1 MDYFDDQHKEPKKS
15 KRPNWLLPAI
25 LGGIIGAGIVLLV
38 AYGLDQDS
46 MKMNNQSQSQQEGT
60 VQQVSDTNQD
70 TGLQNVRVDVQSGIT
85 DIVDETSPA
94 VVGVVNLQQG
104 DALFSQEES
113 AAGSGSGVIYK
124 KRGNKAYVVTNH
136 HVVEG
141 ATDVDVVLHN
151 GAEISAELLGSDVFT
166 DLAVLEIDASRVEKV
181 IDIGNSSSVK
191 TGEPVIAIGDPLGFS
206 GSVTQGIISG
216 INRTVPQDFNGDGRS
231 DWQAD
236 VMQTDAAINPG
247 NSGGALINMA
257 GQLIGINS
265 MKIAESSVEGIG
277 FAIPV
282 DSAVPVM
289 EQLEQ
294 NGQVKRPYLGVEAYS
309 LNEIPAGER
318 SGHLGLPEDIE
329 NGVYIWSLVPS
340 SPAQQGGLQELDV
353 ITELDGQAIKDM
365 TALRKHLYEEKQIG
379 DKMKVTYYRDG
390 QRGETTVTLSEQEQ

>member
-1 MDYFDDQHKEPKKS
+1 MDYFDDQHREPEKP
-15 KRPNWLLPAI
+15 KRRASWLLPAI

-38 AYGLDQDS
+38 AYGLDRDS
-46 MKMNNQSQSQQEGT
+46 LMPNDQSQQGEAT
-60 VQQVSDTNQD
+60 QLAADSDQNLN
-70 TGLQNVRVDVQSGIT
+70 LQNVSVDVQSGIT
-85 DIVDETSPA
+85 EIVDETAPA

-113 AAGSGSGVIYK
+113 TAGSGSGVIYK
-124 KRGNKAYVVTNH
+124 KEGDKAYVVTNH

-141 ATDVDVVLHN
+141 ATDVDVILHN
-151 GAEISAELLGSDVFT
+151 GVEVSANLLGSDVFT
-166 DLAVLEIDASRVEKV
+166 DLAVLEMDASRVEQA
-181 IDIGNSSSVK
+181 IEIGTSSSVK

-216 INRTVPQDFNGDGRS
+216 VNRTVPQDFNGDGRA

-289 EQLEQ
+289 EQLER
-294 NGQVKRPYLGVEAYS
+294 NGQVERPYLGVEAYS
-309 LNEIPAGER
+309 LNEIPASER
-318 SGHLGLPEDIE
+318 TEHLGLPDGIE
-329 NGVYIWSLVPS
+329 NGVYIWSIEAL
-340 SPAQQGGLQELDV
+340 SPAASAGLQELDV
-353 ITELDGQAIKDM
+353 ITELDGQSIEDM
-365 TALRKHLYEEKQIG
+365 TSLRKHLYEDKQIG
-379 DKMKVTYYRDG
+379 DKMTVTYYRDG
-390 QRGETTVTLSEQEQ
+390 EKNETTVTLSSQQ

>member
-1 MDYFDDQHKEPKKS
+1 MDYFDDHHKEPEKP
-15 KRPNWLLPAI
+15 KRASWLLPAI

-38 AYGLDQDS
+38 AYGLDRDS
-46 MKMNNQSQSQQEGT
+46 LTPDDQSQSQQGEAT
-60 VQQVSDTNQD
+60 QLASDSNQNPN
-70 TGLQNVRVDVQSGIT
+70 LQNVSVDVQSGIT
-85 DIVDETSPA
+85 DIVDKTAPA

-113 AAGSGSGVIYK
+113 TAGSGSGVIYK
-124 KRGNKAYVVTNH
+124 KEGEKAYVVTNH

-141 ATDVDVVLHN
+141 AQDVDVILHN
-151 GAEISAELLGSDVFT
+151 GVEVSAKLLGSDVFT
-166 DLAVLEIDASRVEKV
+166 DLAVLEMDASRVEQV
-181 IDIGNSSSVK
+181 IEVGTSSTVK

-216 INRTVPQDFNGDGRS
+216 VNRTVPQDFNGDGRA

-282 DSAVPVM
+282 DSAVPIM

-294 NGQVKRPYLGVEAYS
+294 NGQVERPYLGVEAYS
-309 LNEIPAGER
+309 LNEIPASER
-318 SGHLGLPEDIE
+318 TEHLGLPDDME
-329 NGVYIWSLVPS
+329 NGVYIWSLEAL
-340 SPAQQGGLQELDV
+340 SPAENAGLRELDV
-353 ITELDGQAIKDM
+353 ITELDGQPIDDM
-365 TALRKHLYEEKQIG
+365 TSLRKHLYEDKQIG
-379 DKMKVTYYRDG
+379 DQMKVTYYRDG
-390 QRGETTVTLSEQEQ
+390 QKNETTVTLSEQ

>member
-1 MDYFDDQHKEPKKS
+1 MDYFDDHHKEPEKP
-15 KRPNWLLPAI
+15 KRASWLLPAI

-38 AYGLDQDS
+38 AYGLDRDS
-46 MKMNNQSQSQQEGT
+46 LTPNDQSQSQQGEAT
-60 VQQVSDTNQD
+60 QLASDSNQNPN
-70 TGLQNVRVDVQSGIT
+70 LQNVSVDVQSGIT
-85 DIVDETSPA
+85 DIVDKTAPA

-113 AAGSGSGVIYK
+113 TAGSGSGVIYK
-124 KRGNKAYVVTNH
+124 QEGDKAYVVTNH

-141 ATDVDVVLHN
+141 ATDVDVILHN
-151 GAEISAELLGSDVFT
+151 GVEVSAKLLGSDVFT
-166 DLAVLEIDASRVEKV
+166 DLAVLEMDASRVEQV
-181 IDIGNSSSVK
+181 IEVGTSSTVK

-216 INRTVPQDFNGDGRS
+216 VNRTVPQDFNGDGRA

-282 DSAVPVM
+282 DSAVPIM

-294 NGQVKRPYLGVEAYS
+294 NGQVERPYLGVEAYS
-309 LNEIPAGER
+309 LNEIPASER
-318 SGHLGLPEDIE
+318 TEHLGLPNDME
-329 NGVYIWSLVPS
+329 NGVYIWSLEAL
-340 SPAQQGGLQELDV
+340 SPAENAGLRELDV
-353 ITELDGQAIKDM
+353 ITELDGQPIDDM
-365 TALRKHLYEEKQIG
+365 TSLRKHLYEDKHIG
-379 DKMKVTYYRDG
+379 DQMKVTYYRDG
-390 QRGETTVTLSEQEQ
+390 EKNETTVTLSEQQ

>member
-1 MDYFDDQHKEPKKS
+1 MDHFDDQHKEPEKP
-15 KRPNWLLPAI
+15 KRASWLLPAI

-38 AYGLDQDS
+38 AYGLDRDS
-46 MKMNNQSQSQQEGT
+46 LMPNDQSQSQQGET
-60 VQQVSDTNQD
+60 TKLAADSDRPQNLQDVS
-70 TGLQNVRVDVQSGIT
+70 VDVQSGIT
-85 DIVDETSPA
+85 EIVDETAPA

-124 KRGNKAYVVTNH
+124 KEGDKAYVVTNH

-141 ATDVDVVLHN
+141 ATDVDVILHN
-151 GAEISAELLGSDVFT
+151 GAEVSAKLLGSDVFT
-166 DLAVLEIDASRVEKV
+166 DLAVLEMDASRVEQV
-181 IDIGNSSSVK
+181 IDIGTSSTVK

-216 INRTVPQDFNGDGRS
+216 VNRTVPQDFNGDGRA

-294 NGQVKRPYLGVEAYS
+294 NGQVERPYLGVEAYS
-309 LNEIPAGER
+309 LNEIPASER
-318 SGHLGLPEDIE
+318 AEHLGLPGDME
-329 NGVYIWSLVPS
+329 NGVYIWSIEPL
-340 SPAQQGGLQELDV
+340 SPAENAGLQELDV
-353 ITELDGQAIKDM
+353 ITELDGQSIADM
-365 TALRKHLYEEKQIG
+365 TSLRKHLYEEKQIG

-390 QRGETTVTLSEQEQ
+390 EKHETTVTLSAQQ

>member
-1 MDYFDDQHKEPKKS
+1 MDYFDDHHKEPEKP
-15 KRPNWLLPAI
+15 KRASWLLPAI

-38 AYGLDQDS
+38 AYGLDRDS
-46 MKMNNQSQSQQEGT
+46 LTPNDQSQSQQGEAT
-60 VQQVSDTNQD
+60 QLASDSNQNPN
-70 TGLQNVRVDVQSGIT
+70 LQNVSVDVQSGIT
-85 DIVDETSPA
+85 DIVDKTAPA

-113 AAGSGSGVIYK
+113 TAGSGSGVIYK
-124 KRGNKAYVVTNH
+124 KEGEKAYVVTNH

-141 ATDVDVVLHN
+141 AQDVDVILHN
-151 GAEISAELLGSDVFT
+151 GVEVSAKLLGSDVFT
-166 DLAVLEIDASRVEKV
+166 DLAVLEMDASRVEQV
-181 IDIGNSSSVK
+181 IEVGTSSTVK

-216 INRTVPQDFNGDGRS
+216 VNRTVPQDFNGDGRA

-282 DSAVPVM
+282 DSAVPIM

-294 NGQVKRPYLGVEAYS
+294 NGQVERPYLGVEAYS
-309 LNEIPAGER
+309 LNEIPASER
-318 SGHLGLPEDIE
+318 TEHLGLPDDME
-329 NGVYIWSLVPS
+329 NGVYIWSLEAL
-340 SPAQQGGLQELDV
+340 SPAENAGLRELDV
-353 ITELDGQAIKDM
+353 ITELDGQPIDDM
-365 TALRKHLYEEKQIG
+365 TSLRKHLYEDKQIG
-379 DKMKVTYYRDG
+379 DQMKVTYYRDG
-390 QRGETTVTLSEQEQ
+390 QKNETTVTLSEQ

>member
-1 MDYFDDQHKEPKKS
+1 MDYFDDQHREPEKP
-15 KRPNWLLPAI
+15 KRRASWLLPAI

-38 AYGLDQDS
+38 AYGLDRDS
-46 MKMNNQSQSQQEGT
+46 LMPNDQSQQGEAA
-60 VQQVSDTNQD
+60 QLAADSDQNPN
-70 TGLQNVRVDVQSGIT
+70 LQNVSVDVQSGIT
-85 DIVDETSPA
+85 EIVDETAPA

-113 AAGSGSGVIYK
+113 TAGSGSGVIYK
-124 KRGNKAYVVTNH
+124 KEGDKAYVVTNH

-141 ATDVDVVLHN
+141 ATDVDVILHN
-151 GAEISAELLGSDVFT
+151 GVEVSANLLGSDVFT
-166 DLAVLEIDASRVEKV
+166 DLAVLEMDASRVEQA
-181 IDIGNSSSVK
+181 IEIGTSSSVK

-216 INRTVPQDFNGDGRS
+216 VNRTVPQDLNGDGRA

-289 EQLEQ
+289 EQLER
-294 NGQVKRPYLGVEAYS
+294 NGQVERPYLGVEAYS
-309 LNEIPAGER
+309 LNEIPASER
-318 SGHLGLPEDIE
+318 TEHLGLPDGIE
-329 NGVYIWSLVPS
+329 NGVYIWSIEAL
-340 SPAQQGGLQELDV
+340 SPAASAGLQELDV
-353 ITELDGQAIKDM
+353 ITELDGQSIEDM
-365 TALRKHLYEEKQIG
+365 TSLRKHLYEDKQIG

-390 QRGETTVTLSEQEQ
+390 EKNETTVTLSSQQ